1 MSTVFRALRS
11 LEADRFHGSLLG
23 LLLAAALLV
32 AWMAWFLLARV
43 ALYETSDTARLELD
57 ALGTV
62 SQRGELKL
70 VADFPA
76 AALGRIQ
83 PGQAAG
89 LRLDGFPRSTVS

>member
-1 MSTVFRALRS
+1 MSAAFSRS
-11 LEADRFHGSLLG
+11 MLSLDADHFKASLLG
-23 LLLAAALLV
+23 LFLAAALLV
-32 AWMAWFLLARV
+32 AWFLLTHV
-43 ALYETSDTARLELD
+43 ALCEISDTARLELD

-62 SQRGELKL
+62 TQRGELKL

-83 PGQAAG
+83 PGQAAR